1 MGVQGS
7 QIPGYSETQ
16 NGVTQGM
23 RSYVCVAYRQPQVD
37 LGILTGLWKTFPQK
51 GFGKACNLGQ
61 GSSVSEP
68 VGQLWKHNV
77 LLL

>member
-1 MGVQGS
+1 MHEVIRMCGIQATSG
-7 QIPGYSETQ
+7 
-16 NGVTQGM
+16 
-23 RSYVCVAYRQPQVD
+23 D